1 MWYTLCM
8 PYTIEAQGLTKAF
21 GSTRVLEGRDLQIEA
36 GEVFAL
42 LGPNGAGKTTTVRI
56 LSTLLAPDAGT
67 ATVAGHDVVKDRNAV
82 RRAISLTAQEAAVD
96 GILTGAENLR
106 MMARLRKVPNGKQR
120 TLELLERF
128 DLADAADRRVAI
140 YSGGM
145 RRRLDLAMS
154 LISRPEVIF
163 LDEPSTG
170 LDPRSRLAVWEA
182 VQALASEGA
191 TILLT
196 TQYLE
201 EADRLADRIA
211 VVNDG
216 RIAALGTAQELKAR
230 VGDETLELFFADA
243 ETLAAAHA
251 LLGGHATNESLRL
264 AATGAE
270 DVRAALDA
278 LAANGLHAER
288 LEVHRP
294 TLDEVFLALT
304 DPTGA
309 RA

>member
-1 MWYTLCM
+1 MTYTLCM
-8 PYTIEAQGLTKAF
+8 AYTIEAQGLTKAF
-21 GSTRVLEGRDLQIEA
+21 GAARVLEGLDLEIEA

-56 LSTLLAPDAGT
+56 LSTLLEPDGGT
-67 ATVAGHDVVKDRNAV
+67 ARVTGHDVVKDRRAV
-82 RRAISLTAQEAAVD
+82 RAAISLTAQEAAVD
-96 GILTGAENLR
+96 GVLTGTENLR
-106 MMARLRKVPNGKQR
+106 MIARLRRVEHAK
-120 TLELLERF
+120 TLTRELLERF
-128 DLADAADRRVAI
+128 DLAEAADRRVET

-145 RRRLDLAMS
+145 RRRLHLAMS
-154 LISRPEVIF
+154 LIAQPGGVF

-182 VQALASEGA
+182 VQALADEGA

-216 RIAALGTAQELKAR
+216 RIAALGTAEELKAR
-230 VGDETLELFFADA
+230 VAEETVELRFGDA
-243 ETLAAAHA
+243 ETRDAARTRV
-251 LLGGHATNESLRL
+251 GGRPDGLSLRVPVN
-264 AATGAE
+264 GPE
-270 DVRAALDA
+270 DVRRALDA
-278 LAANGLHAER
+278 LDGIPIARLDLHK
-288 LEVHRP
+288 P

-304 DPTGA
+304 
-309 RA
+309 

>member
-21 GSTRVLEGRDLQIEA
+21 GATRVLEGLDLEIEA

-42 LGPNGAGKTTTVRI
+42 LGRNGAGKTTTVRI

-67 ATVAGHDVVKDRNAV
+67 ARVAGHDVVSERTAV

-96 GILTGAENLR
+96 GVLTGAENLR
-106 MMARLRKVPNGKQR
+106 MMARLRRVANAKALTQ
-120 TLELLERF
+120 ELLERF
-128 DLADAADRRVAI
+128 DLQDAADRRVET

-154 LISRPEVIF
+154 LISKPEVIF

-182 VQALASEGA
+182 VQALADEGA

-201 EADRLADRIA
+201 EADRLAGRIA
-211 VVNDG
+211 VINEG
-216 RIAALGTAQELKAR
+216 RIAAQGTAQELKAR
-230 VGDETLELFFADA
+230 VGEETLELWFADEPARAAA
-243 ETLAAAHA
+243 ETRV
-251 LLGGHATNESLRL
+251 GGRAEGLSLRL
-264 AATGAE
+264 PAGGPD
-270 DVRAALDA
+270 DVRRVLDTLDGIA
-278 LAANGLHAER
+278 IAR
-288 LEVHRP
+288 LELHKP

-304 DPTGA
+304 
-309 RA
+309 